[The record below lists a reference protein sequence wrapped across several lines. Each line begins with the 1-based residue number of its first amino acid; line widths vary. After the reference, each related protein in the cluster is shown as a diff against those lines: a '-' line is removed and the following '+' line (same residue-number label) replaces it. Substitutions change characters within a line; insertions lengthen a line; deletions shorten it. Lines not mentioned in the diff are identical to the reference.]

1 MFGYIT
7 VNKDELKIK
16 DYRRYRAFY
25 CGVCHSLGEHYG
37 LSGRMTL
44 TYDMTFMAIVLSA
57 LYEDSTVPAMHRCI
71 PHPVR
76 KHEAL
81 YNEYTDYAA
90 AVNIMLTY
98 YKLKDDWEDERKI
111 KSNAFAALIKSA
123 FNKAKSLYPRQAR
136 AIETYIAEQKE
147 CENLKTESPDI
158 AAGPTGRM
166 LAQIFD
172 YRQDEWSEN
181 LRRMGFYL
189 GKYIYIMDAFDDLE
203 RDIRKDNYNPFAVV
217 SESPSLEDDV
227 RQIEIAYASEA
238 AKAFEALPV
247 LDNADIIRNIIY
259 SGIWSGFNKVCSRR
273 HGTGSEERK

>member
-111 KSNAFAALIKSA
+111 KSNAFATLIKSA
-123 FNKAKSLYPRQAR
+123 FNNSDFEEPLS
-136 AIETYIAEQKE
+136 ETGTS
-147 CENLKTESPDI
+147 N
-158 AAGPTGRM
+158 
-166 LAQIFD
+166 
-172 YRQDEWSEN
+172 
-181 LRRMGFYL
+181 
-189 GKYIYIMDAFDDLE
+189 
-203 RDIRKDNYNPFAVV
+203 RDIYRRAERVRE
-217 SESPSLEDDV
+217 SEDGVP
-227 RQIEIAYASEA
+227 
-238 AKAFEALPV
+238 
-247 LDNADIIRNIIY
+247 
-259 SGIWSGFNKVCSRR
+259 
-273 HGTGSEERK
+273 